1 MTQQTQAREDVNWG
15 AYAKPIHRPDEVPPA
30 PSKWMGESD
39 IVWKDSS
46 WIPFWDVEQDCFGTL
61 HTHTTLPGQKGKYT
75 RVSFCHEGT
84 YRQVLEIPE
93 AGGFSTKS
101 VSYEPTNQGV
111 FTVDSPELSGELFF
125 KPKWG
130 IANDWGN
137 SAEFGGGK
145 ESPLNA
151 NIGGIDGH
159 GTFTLAGRTVNVN
172 VEGVLDRNWG
182 WRDESAQMREWM
194 FVSAV
199 FPSFALNYWRIR
211 RDDGTQVCDGFLT
224 DSNGVHGLKRDHL
237 AVRSIRRDPAALHL
251 SHEFDL
257 QDGRTMRVT
266 ATKKLGHF
274 WVPMGWERVGPTC
287 GCFDEFQRLRIEDGN
302 GFVEEGAGL
311 VEQAQIREIV

>member
-1 MTQQTQAREDVNWG
+1 MDDAIEWG
-15 AYAKPIHRPDEVPPA
+15 PYAKPIHSEDDVPTP
-30 PSKWMGESD
+30 PSTWKGESD
-39 IVWKDSS
+39 MVWKDSS
-46 WIPFWDVEQDCFGTL
+46 WIPFWDLEQNAFGTL
-61 HTHTTLPGQKGKYT
+61 HVHTTLPGQKGKIM

-84 YRQVLEIPE
+84 YREIHE
-93 AGGFSTKS
+93 APPAGQFSTES
-101 VSYEPTNQGV
+101 VSYEPEKQGV
-111 FTVDSPELSGELFF
+111 FIVDSPELSGELHFT
-125 KPKWG
+125 PKWG

-159 GTFTLAGRTVNVN
+159 GKFTIAGREVEVNVQ
-172 VEGVLDRNWG
+172 GVLDRNWG

-211 RDDGTQVCDGFLT
+211 RDDGTQVCDGFMT
-224 DSNGVHGLKRDHL
+224 DDNGIHQLSREPNAVRNIKRDG
-237 AVRSIRRDPAALHL
+237 AALHL

-257 QDGRTMRVT
+257 ADGRTMTVT

-274 WVPMGWERVGPTC
+274 WVPMGWERVGATC

-302 GFVEEGAGL
+302 GFVEDGTGL
-311 VEQAQIREIV
+311 VEQAQIREIY

>member
-1 MTQQTQAREDVNWG
+1 MANPAIDWG
-15 AYAKPIHRPDEVPPA
+15 AYAKPIHTEDEVE
-30 PSKWMGESD
+30 SKPTSWKGGHGSE

-46 WIPFWDVEQDCFGTL
+46 WIPWWDLEQEVFGTL
-61 HTHTTLPGQKGKYT
+61 HVHTTLPGQKGKYM
-75 RVSFCHEGT
+75 RVSLCHEGT
-84 YRQVLEIPE
+84 YRTILEEPE
-93 AGGFSTKS
+93 AGGFSTES

-111 FTVDSPELSGELFF
+111 YTVNHPDMSGELRFT
-125 KPKWG
+125 PKWG

-145 ESPLNA
+145 ERPLNA
-151 NIGGIDGH
+151 NIGGIEGY
-159 GTFTLAGRTVNVN
+159 GNFTIAGREVNVN

-199 FPSFALNYWRIR
+199 FPSFVLNYWRIR

-224 DSNGVHGLKRDHL
+224 DKEGAHKLRRSADAVRNIKRDG
-237 AVRSIRRDPAALHL
+237 AALHL
-251 SHEFDL
+251 SHDFDL
-257 QDGRTMRVT
+257 EDGRTMTMT

-287 GCFDEFQRLRIEDGN
+287 GCFDEFQRLRIEDQN
-302 GFVEEGAGL
+302 GFVEEGSGL
-311 VEQAQIREIV
+311 VEQAQIREIY